1 MQNINYRF
9 DFFDYMVFFLLAL
22 NIMHYLRPHAAVF
35 LRGIHKDLGG
45 TVHVC
50 RKLYF

>member
-9 DFFDYMVFFLLAL
+9 DFIRKVFFLLAL

-50 RKLYF
+50 RKFYL